1 MGFEQWLP
9 LAENRIRKVLNK
21 RRIAS
26 IRQLEV
32 KISEAGPYHM
42 RPNPHIL
49 TRTLHKMLPRGSVHD
64 IGNLGIK
71 SAGSFY
77 TRTRWNPK
85 TSRTDRERKERI
97 RQAYTTFLKSQSTD
111 NGEALQTV
119 VQKAV
124 EASGQFQWLNAP
136 GRPPPQGSILSG
148 IPITGHGD
156 LDHYLISNNGGIPLG
171 IEDKNY
177 REWFYP
183 QHEHIKTFLRKCIK
197 YNLLP
202 MLIARKVHYTTF
214 RLFSAIGA
222 LAFQTHFQFISP
234 KYSNVLSD
242 AKHVDGLGFADIR
255 FTDEPLPHMLNY
267 FAKQLPQLL
276 PTFWNRFNANR
287 NLIEQYCNDSIS
299 YYGLSEELNLV
310 TPTELEYEDFLD
322 EY

>member
-1 MGFEQWLP
+1 MDAEQWIP

-26 IRQLEV
+26 MRQLEV

-49 TRTLHKMLPRGSVHD
+49 TRTLHDMLPRGSVHD
-64 IGNLGIK
+64 IGNLGIT

-85 TSRTDRERKERI
+85 TSRIDRERKERI
-97 RQAYTTFLKSQSTD
+97 KQAYIAFRDVQRAD

-119 VQKAV
+119 IQKAI
-124 EASGQFQWLNAP
+124 EASDQYNWLNEP
-136 GRPPPQGSILSG
+136 GRPPPQETKLSG
-148 IPITGHGD
+148 VPITGHGD
-156 LDHYLISNNGGIPLG
+156 LDHYLISKSAGIPLG

-183 QHEHIKTFLRKCIK
+183 QHKHIKTFLRKCIK

-202 MLIARKVHYTTF
+202 ILITRKVHYTTF

-222 LAFQTHFQFISP
+222 LAFQTHFQIISP
-234 KYSNVLSD
+234 KYSNDLAD
-242 AKHVDGLGFADIR
+242 AKHVDGLGFADLR

-276 PTFWNRFNANR
+276 PTFWNRFNSNKR
-287 NLIEQYCNDSIS
+287 LIERYCDDSIS
-299 YYGLSEELNLV
+299 YYELLEELNLV
-310 TPTELEYEDFLD
+310 TPKERELEGFFYE
-322 EY
+322 Y